1 MNKFSDETTPDPL
14 AVIKVAFEKMP
25 FEMRTALNMVS
36 FMLASLTI
44 FMYMYVINQV
54 IEKVYRN
61 RDSNRNY
68 IQIDN

>member
-1 MNKFSDETTPDPL
+1 MNKFSDESNPDPL

-25 FEMRTALNMVS
+25 AEMRTVLNIVS

-54 IEKVYRN
+54 IEKLYKIRH
-61 RDSNRNY
+61 RGRNY
-68 IQIDN
+68 VQIDN